1 MYRDFFLKRRR
12 HKMANSE
19 QRQTSSAEFKKI
31 NFFKTVTG
39 MSAMTYA
46 ALLVI
51 YIVSITIITREVMN
65 ITDTSIGTST
75 TVVTVMEDI
84 RVFEVDMRIL
94 DNDGFALAS
103 MYDTIVSIGQLET
116 KVTEMNTCLTEMEAA
131 CTELTTIIS
140 AISENQEAK
149 DAIQL
154 LQENYTGYSQGYKN
168 VVTATQTNDV
178 NTIVG
183 VVYGDA
189 STQLA
194 TMKEQLEILNAELK
208 VLQDDAQQK
217 VQASASAAVRVV
229 NIMVIVYLV
238 SIIAFLIWNNRTVGR
253 KVNQIADEIN
263 DIIRD
268 INNGKGDLTVRVT
281 TKTSSELVHIKD
293 GFNHF
298 IETLQG
304 ILRDVKDGSETLSD
318 SAENMT
324 DMVQKASDNITNTSA
339 ALEELS
345 ASMQNVSETAQ
356 VMNSKLDDVNNAT
369 GNINNGVEDGTAKA
383 EEIRAE
389 AIEIKNDAQNKK
401 DNTGSRME
409 ELSGVLEQS
418 VKDSEKVAQ
427 INELTNVI
435 LDIASQTNLLA
446 LNASIEA
453 ARAGEAGKGFAV
465 VAEEISALAENS
477 RQTAGN
483 IQNISNE
490 VTAAVKSRA
499 DNAMQVL
506 DFINTT
512 VLSDYDAFVDT
523 GEKYEETARFINE
536 MLDGISE
543 QTQNLNGIM
552 AEMSSSVMS
561 ISDSVQEASEAINQS
576 AENAQD
582 IVDEITGISS
592 AVESNNSVTERL
604 NDSTKRFAN
613 I

>member
-1 MYRDFFLKRRR
+1 
-12 HKMANSE
+12 MANSE

-51 YIVSITIITREVMN
+51 YIVSIAVITTQVMS
-65 ITDTSIGTST
+65 ITNTSIQT
-75 TVVTVMEDI
+75 TQTIETVMEDI

-140 AISENQEAK
+140 SISENQEAK

-168 VVTATQTNDV
+168 VVTATETDDV

-217 VQASASAAVRVV
+217 VQASANAAVRVV
-229 NIMVIVYLV
+229 NIMVIIYVV

-356 VMNSKLDDVNNAT
+356 VMNSKLDDVNDAT

-383 EEIRAE
+383 QEIRAE

-490 VTAAVKSRA
+490 VTAAVKSLA

-561 ISDSVQEASEAINQS
+561 ISDSVQEASDAINQS

-582 IVDEITGISS
+582 IVDEISGISS

>member
-1 MYRDFFLKRRR
+1 MI
-12 HKMANSE
+12 MANNDN
-19 QRQTSSAEFKKI
+19 QVKSSGFKKI
-31 NFFKTVTG
+31 PFLKTVAG
-39 MSAMTYA
+39 MSAVTYV
-46 ALLVI
+46 ALLI
-51 YIVSITIITREVMN
+51 LFIISIAIVSSEMMN
-65 ITDTSIGTST
+65 ITNTSITTSS
-75 TVVTVMEDI
+75 TVENVMDDM

-103 MYDTIVSIGQLET
+103 MYDTIVALGQLET
-116 KVTEMNTCLTEMEAA
+116 KVPEMQECLTEMDEAIEGINS
-131 CTELTTIIS
+131 TFS
-140 AISENQEAK
+140 AISSSGSTALEAVS
-149 DAIQL
+149 I
-154 LQENYTGYSQGYKN
+154 LQENYTGYRAGYASII
-168 VVTATQTNDV
+168 TAASAGDV
-178 NTIVG
+178 DTIVG

-194 TMKEQLEILNAELK
+194 NMKEQLEILNQEVAAIE
-208 VLQDDAQQK
+208 VESQEMIMSRAN
-217 VQASASAAVRVV
+217 SAIAVV
-229 NIMVIVYLV
+229 NGLMVIY
-238 SIIAFLIWNNRTVGR
+238 IIAIILFLIWNYRTVGR
-253 KVNQIADEIN
+253 KVNLIADEIN
-263 DIIRD
+263 DIITD
-268 INNGKGDLTVRVT
+268 IKDHKGDLTVRVKT
-281 TKTSSELVHIKD
+281 QTSSELVHIKE

-298 IETLQG
+298 IETLQV
-304 ILRDVKDGSETLSD
+304 ILREVKDGTVTLTESSES
-318 SAENMT
+318 MT
-324 DMVQKASDNITNTSA
+324 NQIQLASDNITNTSA

-345 ASMQNVSETAQ
+345 ASMQNVSETAT
-356 VMNSKLDDVNNAT
+356 VMNNKLDDVKGAT
-369 GNINNGVEDGTAKA
+369 DNINYGVEDGTAKA

-389 AIEIKNDAQNKK
+389 AIEIKNDAQQKK

-465 VAEEISALAENS
+465 VAEEISSLAENS

-490 VTAAVKSRA
+490 VTAAVQSLA

-512 VLSDYDAFVDT
+512 VLGDYDAFVDT
-523 GEKYEETARFINE
+523 GEKYEETAKFINE

-552 AEMSSSVMS
+552 GEMADSVTS
-561 ISDSVQEASEAINQS
+561 ISESVTQASEAINQS
-576 AENAQD
+576 AENSQD

-592 AVESNNSVTERL
+592 AMDTNNNVTDKLSE
-604 NDSTKRFAN
+604 STKQF
-613 I
+613 IKI